1 MLELIEHL
9 SKQILDVEAIRYAFD
24 HSPQGSKLRQFT
36 IDQLRYEL
44 QEGFIGGDVS
54 YFYLGTGFV
63 EDFGPVF
70 LETSLKAS
78 GAAID
83 PQKQK
88 ERYLEVLTGIDG
100 E

>member
-1 MLELIEHL
+1 MLGLIGHL
-9 SKQILDVEAIRYAFD
+9 SKEILDGEAIRYAFD
-24 HSPQGSKLRQFT
+24 HSPKGSKLRQFT
-36 IDQLRYEL
+36 IDQLRYVL
-44 QEGFIGGDVS
+44 QEGLLDDNA
-54 YFYLGTGFV
+54 YDFYLGAEFV

-70 LETSLKAS
+70 LETSLKAG

-88 ERYLEVLTGIDG
+88 ERYLEILTGTDG